1 MKASIGK
8 RGQISLEYLITVG
21 FIVFLIIGILG
32 VSLFYSSLIKDN
44 IRMNH
49 LRNFANKVISSSES
63 VFYAGEPSLTTITAY
78 LPSGVE
84 GIYIGDK
91 QIYVNI
97 SAAGGT
103 NRVSFSS
110 NVPINGS
117 ISKTEGVKKIKI
129 SATRNYVNV
138 TETA

>member
-1 MKASIGK
+1 MKGCTRK

-63 VFYAGEPSLTTITAY
+63 VFYAGEPSLVTITAY
-78 LPSGVE
+78 LPSGVQE
-84 GIYIGDK
+84 IYIGGN
-91 QIYVNI
+91 QILVNI
-97 SAAGGT
+97 SMAGGVD
-103 NRVSFSS
+103 RGSFLWNS
-110 NVPINGS
+110 
-117 ISKTEGVKKIKI
+117 
-129 SATRNYVNV
+129 
-138 TETA
+138 